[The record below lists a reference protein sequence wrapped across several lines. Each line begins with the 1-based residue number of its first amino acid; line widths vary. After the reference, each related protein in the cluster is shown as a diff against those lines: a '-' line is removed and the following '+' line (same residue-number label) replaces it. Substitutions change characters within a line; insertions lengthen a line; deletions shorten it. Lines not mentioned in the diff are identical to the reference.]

1 MLWQLHNPNKTP
13 GTGSTKRDRNSFV
26 ASTLTMTTSSTTG
39 KRQAEDPADKAEKP
53 TDEQAGAGTVIIRC
67 LAARFVHVTSK
78 IPDVLT
84 PIT

>member
-1 MLWQLHNPNKTP
+1 
-13 GTGSTKRDRNSFV
+13 
-26 ASTLTMTTSSTTG
+26 MTTSSTTG